1 MLVYLKTTKSVK
13 CYATKYP
20 TNYKYLERIINLIK
34 LIKIY
39 KSYYLVIQ
47 EATVLIRARSCSGP
61 KKLLCSNLCK
71 IVRCTYYKSVLLPV
85 SNLIIYMIT
94 YLICTR
100 SNCKH
105 FLKKGHGYSNF
116 DYHEK
121 ICVLIS
127 IKVNVKGYLPIF
139 IWKS

>member
-1 MLVYLKTTKSVK
+1 MLRNL
-13 CYATKYP
+13 
-20 TNYKYLERIINLIK
+20 TNYTKCLERIIIFIK

-39 KSYYLVIQ
+39 KSYYLVWLYN
-47 EATVLIRARSCSGP
+47 TRSNWLIRAWSRSGP

-85 SNLIIYMIT
+85 CNLLIYMIT

-105 FLKKGHGYSNF
+105 FLKKGYDYSNF
-116 DYHEK
+116 DHEK

-127 IKVNVKGYLPIF
+127 IKVNVKGYLPLF
-139 IWKS
+139 EKVRKKNAWGKS

>member
-13 CYATKYP
+13 CYAM
-20 TNYKYLERIINLIK
+20 NYKYLERIINLIK

-71 IVRCTYYKSVLLPV
+71 IVRCTYTTNHYYYLYPILLSTWLQTKYVQQATVSIFWMNFGWIYSIMRSSV
-85 SNLIIYMIT
+85 
-94 YLICTR
+94 
-100 SNCKH
+100 
-105 FLKKGHGYSNF
+105 FWFQLKLMSRRGVMS
-116 DYHEK
+116 
-121 ICVLIS
+121 
-127 IKVNVKGYLPIF
+127 